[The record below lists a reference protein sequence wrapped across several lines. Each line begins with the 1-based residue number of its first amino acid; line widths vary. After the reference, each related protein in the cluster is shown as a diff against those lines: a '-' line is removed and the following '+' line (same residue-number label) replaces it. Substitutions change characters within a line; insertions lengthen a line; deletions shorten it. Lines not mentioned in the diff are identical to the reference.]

1 MKNAVSF
8 GIIFTP
14 KLSKA
19 KNGTAPLYARI
30 TVNGERIELSLKRRI
45 TLNLWNEK
53 RSRLKGYSEESLQVN
68 KSLDRIFNKI
78 YEAFRQLQEENK
90 HLSAKSIKARY
101 LGLDDSYKTLA
112 ELMTYHNT
120 KMTSVLKPGTMKNYY
135 TTEKYV
141 LEFLDKKM
149 NTKDI
154 YLKQLNYRFITDFE
168 HFLRNYKPKTHR
180 RRPTNNGVMKHLERL
195 KKLSN
200 LALKMEWIE
209 KDPFARYSLHFK
221 NKERDYLLQREIET
235 LANLNLER
243 ETLSRTRDIFIF
255 SCYSGLSYG
264 DAKSLERRHI
274 VKGIDGNNWIVKER
288 EKTGKLFKIPMLPR
302 VKAIL
307 KKYQSESKVSGF
319 LLPVYSNQKI
329 NQYLKELA
337 KQSKISKRLTFHVA
351 RHTFATTVTLSN
363 GIPIET
369 VSKLLGHSK
378 LSTTQIYA
386 RVIDSK
392 ISNDMEKLKD
402 KL

>member
-141 LEFLDKKM
+141 LEFLNKKM

-288 EKTGKLFKIPMLPR
+288 EKTGKLFKVPMLPR

-369 VSKLLGHSK
+369 VSKLLGHTK

-392 ISNDMEKLKD
+392 ISDDMEKLKD
-402 KL
+402 IL

>member
-141 LEFLDKKM
+141 LEFLNKKM

-168 HFLRNYKPKTHR
+168 HFLRNYNPKTHR

-288 EKTGKLFKIPMLPR
+288 EKTGKLFKVPMLPR

-369 VSKLLGHSK
+369 VSKLLGHTK

-392 ISNDMEKLKD
+392 ISDDMEKLKD
-402 KL
+402 IL

>member
-1 MKNAVSF
+1 MNNDVSF
-8 GIIFTP
+8 GVIFNP

-45 TLNLWNEK
+45 TLSLWNEK

-90 HLSAKSIKARY
+90 HISAKAIKARY
-101 LGLDDSYKTLA
+101 LGSDESYKTLV
-112 ELMTYHNT
+112 ELLTYHNT
-120 KMTSVLKPGTMKNYY
+120 KMTSVLKPGTMKNYF

-141 LEFLDKKM
+141 LEFLEEKM
-149 NTKDI
+149 KAKDV
-154 YLKQLNYRFITDFE
+154 YLKQLNYHFIIDFE
-168 HFLRNYKPKTHR
+168 HFLRNYNPNKHR
-180 RRPTNNGVMKHLERL
+180 RRLTNNGVMKHLERL
-195 KKLSN
+195 KKLTN

-221 NKERDYLLQREIET
+221 NKERDYLLKREIEA
-235 LANLNLER
+235 LENLDIER

-274 VKGIDGNNWIVKER
+274 VKGIDGNKWIVKER
-288 EKTGKLFKIPMLPR
+288 EKTGKLFKVPILPK
-302 VKAIL
+302 VKVIL
-307 KKYQSESKVSGF
+307 KKYQRESKVSGF

-337 KQSKISKRLTFHVA
+337 KHSKISKKLTFHVA

-386 RVIDSK
+386 RVVDSK
-392 ISNDMEKLKD
+392 ISKEMEMLKEKL
-402 KL
+402 

>member
-1 MKNAVSF
+1 
-8 GIIFTP
+8 
-14 KLSKA
+14 
-19 KNGTAPLYARI
+19 
-30 TVNGERIELSLKRRI
+30 
-45 TLNLWNEK
+45 
-53 RSRLKGYSEESLQVN
+53 
-68 KSLDRIFNKI
+68 
-78 YEAFRQLQEENK
+78 
-90 HLSAKSIKARY
+90 
-101 LGLDDSYKTLA
+101 
-112 ELMTYHNT
+112 
-120 KMTSVLKPGTMKNYY
+120 
-135 TTEKYV
+135 
-141 LEFLDKKM
+141 
-149 NTKDI
+149 
-154 YLKQLNYRFITDFE
+154 
-168 HFLRNYKPKTHR
+168 
-180 RRPTNNGVMKHLERL
+180 
-195 KKLSN
+195 
-200 LALKMEWIE
+200 MEWIE

-288 EKTGKLFKIPMLPR
+288 EKTGKLFKVPILPR

-378 LSTTQIYA
+378 LSTTPIYA
-386 RVIDSK
+386 RVLENK
-392 ISNDMEKLKD
+392 LSNDIANLEKAMARKSKKSD
-402 KL
+402 S